1 VSSYF
6 KTNSQDHF
14 TEDGWFQTG
23 DVSTMDADGYME
35 ITDRT
40 KDLIKSG
47 GEWISSV
54 ALESAL
60 MSHPKIKE
68 AAVIAIPDEKWM
80 EKPLASIVPADAD
93 DKPTDEELM
102 EFLSRD
108 FAKYQVPRDYVFI
121 NEVPKTSVGKF
132 DKKEIRKLYAEG
144 RL

>member
-1 VSSYF
+1 
-6 KTNSQDHF
+6 
-14 TEDGWFQTG
+14 
-23 DVSTMDADGYME
+23 
-35 ITDRT
+35 
-40 KDLIKSG
+40 
-47 GEWISSV
+47 
-54 ALESAL
+54 

-80 EKPLASIVPADAD
+80 EKPLASIVPADPD